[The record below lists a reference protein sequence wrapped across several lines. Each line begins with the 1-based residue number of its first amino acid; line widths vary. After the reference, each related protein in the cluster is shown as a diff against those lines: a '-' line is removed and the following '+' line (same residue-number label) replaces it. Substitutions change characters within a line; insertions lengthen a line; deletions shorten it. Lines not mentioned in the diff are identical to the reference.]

1 MRAVVYVP
9 DPESSLAQ
17 ELQRGT
23 AIVAGHAWRDGFQPI
38 SYEQPEGSSALS
50 YADRIEVALGRLRA
64 RSGEGQMVVADC
76 DIVPA
81 AIFDN
86 VSGHVS
92 VGPDETP
99 LLGWWLGHGV
109 LDPAEL
115 ITTARVL
122 NALRRQPEPRHAAP
136 HAPMHRRTAS

>member
-9 DPESSLAQ
+9 DPERSLAQ

-38 SYEQPEGSSALS
+38 SYEQPQGSSALS
-50 YADRIEVALGRLRA
+50 YADRVEVALQRLRA
-64 RSGEGQMVVADC
+64 RSGDGQMVVADV

-81 AIFDN
+81 AIFDT

-92 VGPDETP
+92 VGPDETA
-99 LLGWWLGHGV
+99 LLAWWLGNGP
-109 LDPAEL
+109 LDGAEL
-115 ITTARVL
+115 VTTARVL
-122 NALRRQPEPRHAAP
+122 NALRRRPQPEPVRA
-136 HAPMHRRTAS
+136 HAPMRRRAS

>member
-1 MRAVVYVP
+1 VRAVVYVP

-38 SYEQPEGSSALS
+38 SCEQPNGSSGALS
-50 YADRIEVALGRLRA
+50 YADRVEVAIQRLRA
-64 RSGEGQMVVADC
+64 RSGEGQMVVGDS

-81 AIFDN
+81 AIFDT

-92 VGPDETP
+92 VGPDETA
-99 LLGWWLGHGV
+99 LLAWWLGHGP

-122 NALRRQPEPRHAAP
+122 NALRRPPQPPRPAP
-136 HAPMHRRTAS
+136 HAPMRR

>member
-9 DPESSLAQ
+9 DPETSLAQ
-17 ELQRGT
+17 ELHRGT

-38 SYEQPEGSSALS
+38 SYERPNGSSGALS
-50 YADRIEVALGRLRA
+50 FADRVEVAIQRLRA
-64 RSGEGQMVVADC
+64 RSGQGQMVVGDS

-81 AIFDN
+81 AIFDT

-92 VGPDETP
+92 VGPDETA
-99 LLGWWLGHGV
+99 LLGWWLGHGP

-122 NALRRQPEPRHAAP
+122 NALCRPPQPPHPTAP
-136 HAPMHRRTAS
+136 HPPMRR